1 MKMYFIKHMYS
12 QLVLARSTLGMDSY
26 PESLIC
32 VSGIFCLS
40 LSASVA
46 LESTA
51 SHRLK
56 GSCGQYCSMYGLF
69 QSIDSMPHK
78 WYVVFLLHFIG
89 LRVS

>member
-1 MKMYFIKHMYS
+1 MYS

-32 VSGIFCLS
+32 VSVMFRLL

-46 LESTA
+46 MESTA

-56 GSCGQYCSMYGLF
+56 LSCVQYCSIIVYF
-69 QSIDSMPHK
+69 SQ
-78 WYVVFLLHFIG
+78 
-89 LRVS
+89 